1 MYIHSV
7 SNSSGLLWAKA
18 SSYTITQKKM
28 GADAVDFIHASKD
41 AKLVKYSPVLE
52 TEDQRNDIDNL
63 LPIDLDDLFNI
74 DLGDDATIL
83 NFYNKY
89 GDIGLLSHKIKSYIT
104 ASRWLPTH
112 ELSSKSSVLSIT
124 PYQSEYFFETNWKK
138 RLKAV
143 SSPIVVD
150 KQRFPDLGKDNDF
163 GVGEYNNEM
172 KKLLGT
178 LVKDPDERLVGQIPK
193 LIFEDHLE
201 FSQFKFNKDFG
212 GFMGTY
218 YPDLVLGMNDSE
230 SQLVDFPLPYSID
243 YFKTYSEPL
252 SEVKKVLKELQSS
265 FSFICAIDEMLV
277 LPERPFVY
285 TDENTAKTHHGKD
298 TILSYLPK
306 LSISLEKKPD
316 FVGYRWGKSW
326 SFKSLLSM
334 FALKMRQQL
343 IK

>member
-28 GADAVDFIHASKD
+28 GSDTVDFIHASKD

-74 DLGDDATIL
+74 DLEDDATIL

-138 RLKAV
+138 
-143 SSPIVVD
+143 
-150 KQRFPDLGKDNDF
+150 
-163 GVGEYNNEM
+163 
-172 KKLLGT
+172 
-178 LVKDPDERLVGQIPK
+178 PK
-193 LIFEDHLE
+193 L
-201 FSQFKFNKDFG
+201 FKN
-212 GFMGTY
+212 
-218 YPDLVLGMNDSE
+218 
-230 SQLVDFPLPYSID
+230 
-243 YFKTYSEPL
+243 
-252 SEVKKVLKELQSS
+252 
-265 FSFICAIDEMLV
+265 
-277 LPERPFVY
+277 
-285 TDENTAKTHHGKD
+285 
-298 TILSYLPK
+298 
-306 LSISLEKKPD
+306 
-316 FVGYRWGKSW
+316 
-326 SFKSLLSM
+326 
-334 FALKMRQQL
+334 
-343 IK
+343 